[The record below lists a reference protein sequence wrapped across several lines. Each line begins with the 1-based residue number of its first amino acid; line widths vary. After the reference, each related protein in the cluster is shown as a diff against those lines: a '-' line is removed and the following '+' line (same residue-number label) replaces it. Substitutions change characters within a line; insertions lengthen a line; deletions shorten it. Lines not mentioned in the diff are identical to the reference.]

1 MVLLPF
7 AGYKA
12 KGGWGCSSVA
22 DHLVR
27 PCLSLEPQPPTLQEE
42 RGWEQEGREGGRKE
56 GGREEGGRGK
66 KGRKK
71 QARGK
76 NLVNPRLKPDTLER
90 AAYR

>member
-42 RGWEQEGREGGRKE
+42 RGWEQEGREGEGR
-56 GGREEGGRGK
+56 REEEEKREGRNRQEAK
-66 KGRKK
+66 IWLI
-71 QARGK
+71 
-76 NLVNPRLKPDTLER
+76 LV
-90 AAYR
+90 